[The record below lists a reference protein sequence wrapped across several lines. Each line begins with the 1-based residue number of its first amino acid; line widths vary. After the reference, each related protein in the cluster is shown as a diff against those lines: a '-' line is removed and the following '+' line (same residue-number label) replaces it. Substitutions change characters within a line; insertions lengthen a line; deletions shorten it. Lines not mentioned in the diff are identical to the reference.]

1 MANTTDKTDEGKET
15 LGEYERHLKR
25 DYSEDKTAH
34 ELAIVDFDAYEAMHQ
49 GKTYDTESKETTNG
63 LTDSMTATIYLERAA
78 RVAGQL
84 PEGEVE
90 ALGKKDKGKALFMD
104 ILRQKWIYPNANAQR
119 SFKTKMFMWQ
129 YGSSEYGYMPMHY
142 DLDVNPS
149 GYFGPNC
156 WLWNPRMFIP
166 QSGFITIP
174 DMEHVHAL
182 AYKGYQFFE
191 DLKDEPDSAGWDKD
205 TLAELD
211 EQLKEATLN
220 PDPKNDGAQTAAKG
234 NTRRQILVATRYE
247 SGKNGHWV
255 SFLPDYEY
263 RVIRDIPNPH
273 KNGKI
278 PFVIKPCIPS
288 FDSFYGV
295 GDFQRSMPMQF
306 ANDGLDNFYFQG
318 IKINL
323 FPPTVAN
330 AQTMIRHTFSP
341 EPGSVWEVNGNPND
355 VKRLETSTAGLATYQ
370 AAKGMS
376 KGALQSIA
384 GTTDTRA
391 NAENSMDPG
400 MGKTPEALKMISA
413 REGTRDNQDRELLEE
428 AMTELIDGMMSLIPL
443 ISNKIPVD
451 MFAQEIGDIVRA
463 GHTDLEDIFSD
474 AKKSGL
480 MTMTKSQSGEQARL
494 RIDPSKLSGLE
505 YRFQLTP
512 NSTAKKTK
520 QEQLQALIDFLNFM
534 GKMPNALQQ
543 YQEVSGKVPNW
554 DKIFAQYG
562 QLADIDGM
570 DQFFTDQPAQG
581 DTTGAGTGDT
591 AQTQAA
597 QPQGMPMRPP
607 NVSVNYKDVNDPT
620 AQNAIL
626 QEAIPGFQPQPQMP
640 MQDPNAMPPQ
650 GMPPQA
656 MPQQQPQFIT
666 PDMVMPQA
674 AQAPIPPTGMH
685 PVLAHTIQQYNQSRG
700 M

>member
-1 MANTTDKTDEGKET
+1 MATTPSTDPPKNLDET
-15 LGEYERHLKR
+15 TLSDYEKHLMR
-25 DYSEDKTAH
+25 DYREDENAH
-34 ELAIVDFDAYEAMHQ
+34 NEAITDFDAYEAMNA
-49 GKTYDTESKETTNG
+49 GKTYDTESRQTSNG

-84 PEGEVE
+84 PEGEVQ
-90 ALGKKDKGKALFMD
+90 ALGRRDKGKALFMD

-142 DLDVNPS
+142 DLNISPS
-149 GYFGPNC
+149 GYFGPDC

-166 QSGFITIP
+166 QSGFITVP
-174 DMEHVHAL
+174 DMDHVHAL
-182 AYKGYQFFE
+182 AYKGYQFFKDIQDDDSKDNKFDKSVLE
-191 DLKDEPDSAGWDKD
+191 EIDEKLKNF
-205 TLAELD
+205 TLS
-211 EQLKEATLN
+211 
-220 PDPKNDGAQTAAKG
+220 PDPKREGQMIASKN

-247 SGKNGHWV
+247 SGKDGRWIT
-255 SFLPDYEY
+255 FLPDFGYK
-263 RVIRDIPNPH
+263 VIRDIPNPH

-330 AQTMIRHTFSP
+330 AQTMIRHTFSSD
-341 EPGSVWEVNGNPND
+341 PGSVWEVNGNPND

-400 MGKTPEALKMISA
+400 MGKTPEALKMIAA
-413 REGTRDNQDRELLEE
+413 RESTRDNQDRELLEE
-428 AMTELIDGMMSLIPL
+428 AMAELIDGMMSLIPT
-443 ISNKIPVD
+443 ITAKIPVD
-451 MFAQEIGDIVRA
+451 MFADEIGDIFRA
-463 GHTDLEDIFSD
+463 GHEDIAEIFKN
-474 AKKSGL
+474 AKQSGL
-480 MTMTKSQSGEQARL
+480 ATIRKSDSGEQARL
-494 RIDPSKLSGLE
+494 RIDPQKLNGLE

-512 NSTAKKTK
+512 NSTSKKTK
-520 QEQLQALIDFLNFM
+520 EEQLQGMKDFFAFL
-534 GKMPNALQQ
+534 GTMPNALQQ
-543 YQEVSGKVPNW
+543 YQTVTGKVPNY
-554 DKIFAQYG
+554 DKIFATYG

-570 DQFFTDQPAQG
+570 DQFFTTAQQP

-591 AQTQAA
+591 TVDPNQPDPNNPGFDVNGQPLDPAAQGMVDPNQMGA
-597 QPQGMPMRPP
+597 QPQP
-607 NVSVNYKDVNDPT
+607 
-620 AQNAIL
+620 AL
-626 QEAIPGFQPQPQMP
+626 
-640 MQDPNAMPPQ
+640 
-650 GMPPQA
+650 
-656 MPQQQPQFIT
+656 IT
-666 PDMVMPQA
+666 PDMVMGGQQPQMPMPMQPPA
-674 AQAPIPPTGMH
+674 PTGPPLH
-685 PVLAHTIQQYNQSRG
+685 PVLANVISQFEATRG
-700 M
+700 R